1 MLYGNIES
9 YRLTIEFV
17 NKPYYHLFNYS
28 ILSTSK
34 KYEIFTSNLNGYK
47 DGGRLSYK
55 IATCNTAGC
64 SANTSKCALYIR
76 GNLISLWN
84 LYSVIYQLFSYIA
97 LLLFTLLRKLPL
109 LSILLLLFLFSGLL
123 LWLFWLLLLLL

>member
-1 MLYGNIES
+1 MYGNIES

-34 KYEIFTSNLNGYK
+34 KYEIFTSNLNGYR

-84 LYSVIYQLFSYIA
+84 LYSIMYMYIYIYIYIYINA
-97 LLLFTLLRKLPL
+97 INNCNNQFY
-109 LSILLLLFLFSGLL
+109 I
-123 LWLFWLLLLLL
+123 